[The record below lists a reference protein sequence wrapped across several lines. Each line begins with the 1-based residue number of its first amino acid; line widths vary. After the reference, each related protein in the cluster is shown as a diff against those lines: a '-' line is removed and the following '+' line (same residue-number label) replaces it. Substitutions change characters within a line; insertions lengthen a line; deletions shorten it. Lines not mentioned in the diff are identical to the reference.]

1 MQKFYSDLFHL
12 PLMQKL
18 LFSFISHFFH
28 GEGFIRVNFAFS
40 HSEVLILIHFVFFL
54 CRSCYSCSFHLP
66 PMQKDISSYISPFRL
81 LLVQKLL
88 FLFPLSS
95 SHGEVVILL
104 HFILFSC
111 RGSYSCSFHT
121 PP

>member
-1 MQKFYSDLFHL
+1 MQKFYSHLFHL

-40 HSEVLILIHFVFFL
+40 HSEVVILIHFVFFL

-66 PMQKDISSYISPFRL
+66 PMQKL
-81 LLVQKLL
+81 LFSFVSVLLMQKLL
-88 FLFPLSS
+88 FLFPLGSPY
-95 SHGEVVILL
+95 GEVVILL
-104 HFILFSC
+104 HFILLSC